1 MLHQRLPRFHLHQVE
16 IHLHL
21 GDPGNLRQ
29 FHLEYLGNHLDQGCL
44 VSPEHPE
51 CLGYLEHLV
60 QQYQMRLH
68 PEYLRYL
75 EYPVPPACLADPERL
90 GFLERPEVLVH
101 LEFPV
106 RLVHL
111 ERPEYPAILDCQ
123 YLQWFLVLLEFPGC
137 LERLE
142 YLAIQLFPED
152 QLRLVDL

>member
-1 MLHQRLPRFHLHQVE
+1 
-16 IHLHL
+16 
-21 GDPGNLRQ
+21 
-29 FHLEYLGNHLDQGCL
+29 
-44 VSPEHPE
+44 
-51 CLGYLEHLV
+51 
-60 QQYQMRLH
+60 MRLH
-68 PEYLRYL
+68 LEYLRYL

-123 YLQWFLVLLEFPGC
+123 YLQWFLVLLEFPGG

-142 YLAIQLFPED
+142 YPAIQLFPED